1 MAWGKIGGIPSA
13 ESEFALE
20 EMSLGP
26 LATSFATLRD
36 PRVDRPKDH
45 LLLDIVLI
53 AICAVV
59 CAAEGWVDVA
69 EFGEA
74 KLDWFSR
81 FLKLPNGIP
90 SHDTFGRV
98 FAALDAAEFER
109 CFLEWVQA
117 VNVLT
122 AGQVIA
128 VDGKTLRRSHDQRR
142 GKAALHTVSAW
153 ASANGLVLG
162 QVATDAKS
170 NEITAIPE
178 LLRLLDLKG
187 CIVTIDAAGTQTA
200 IAEQIVGAKGDYV
213 LALKGNQKDL
223 AEDVTRLFEWGHSIG
238 FAELEHDHVHS
249 TTKGHGQVEIRDC
262 WTIADPRYVGD
273 LRQGRKWKS
282 LRSVAQV
289 QLERRIGE
297 HVTVETRYYLGSLS
311 GNAQQIQN
319 AVRLHWGIEN
329 KVHWCLDVSFNEDA
343 SRIRQ
348 GHAAENFAVLRHL
361 ALNLLRQEKTA
372 KIGIKA
378 KRLPAG
384 WSEDYLLTV
393 LAGAN

>member
-1 MAWGKIGGIPSA
+1 M
-13 ESEFALE
+13 ED
-20 EMSLGP
+20 MSLGP
-26 LATSFATLRD
+26 LATSFATLTD
-36 PRVDRPKDH
+36 PRVDRTKEH

-59 CAAEGWVDVA
+59 CGADGWVEVA
-69 EFGEA
+69 EFGET
-74 KLDWFSR
+74 KQEWFSR
-81 FLKLPNGIP
+81 FLQLPNGIP

-98 FAALDAAEFER
+98 FAALDATEFQR

-117 VNVLT
+117 VHVLT

-128 VDGKTLRRSHDQRR
+128 IDGKTLRRSHDKRH
-142 GKAALHTVSAW
+142 GKAALHIVSAW
-153 ASANGLVLG
+153 ASTNRLVLS

-178 LLRLLDLKG
+178 LLQLLDLKG

-200 IAEQIVGAKGDYV
+200 IAEQIVAAEGDYV
-213 LALKGNQKDL
+213 LALKGNQKGL
-223 AEDVTRLFEWGHSIG
+223 AEDVTRLFEWARSID
-238 FAELEHDHVHS
+238 FAELEHDHVR
-249 TTKGHGQVEIRDC
+249 TITKGHGRLEIRDC

-289 QLERRIGE
+289 QLERRDGE
-297 HVTVETRYYLGSLS
+297 HVTVDTRYYISSLP
-311 GNAQQIQN
+311 GNAKQIEN

-329 KVHWCLDVSFNEDA
+329 PVHWCLDVSFNEDA
-343 SRIRQ
+343 SRIRE
-348 GHAAENFAVLRHL
+348 GYAAENFAVLRHL

-372 KIGIKA
+372 KQGIKG
-378 KRLPAG
+378 KRLRAG
-384 WSEDYLLTV
+384 WSEEYLLKV
-393 LAGAN
+393 LAASAQ

>member
-1 MAWGKIGGIPSA
+1 M
-13 ESEFALE
+13 E
-20 EMSLGP
+20 EMLLGP
-26 LATSFATLRD
+26 LATSFASLKD
-36 PRVDRPKDH
+36 PRVDRTKEH

-59 CAAEGWVDVA
+59 CGAESWVEVA
-69 EFGEA
+69 ECGEA
-74 KLDWFSR
+74 KQAWFSR

-98 FAALDAAEFER
+98 FAALDADEFGR

-122 AGQVIA
+122 VGQVIA
-128 VDGKTLRRSHDQRR
+128 IDGKTLRRTHDRRR
-142 GKAALHTVSAW
+142 GKAALHVVSAW

-170 NEITAIPE
+170 NEIKAIPE
-178 LLRLLDLKG
+178 LLRLLEVQG

-200 IAEQIVGAKGDYV
+200 IAEQIVTAGGDYV
-213 LALKGNQKDL
+213 LALKGNQKGL
-223 AEDVTRLFEWGHSIG
+223 AEDVQRLFEWGRSLD
-238 FAELEHDHVHS
+238 FAELQHDHVRT
-249 TTKGHGQVEIRDC
+249 TTKGHGRVEIRDC
-262 WTIADPRYVGD
+262 WTISDPRYLGD
-273 LRQGRKWKS
+273 LRQGRQWKS

-289 QLERRIGE
+289 QLERRLDGQ
-297 HVTVETRYYLGSLS
+297 VTVETRYYISSLA
-311 GNAQQIQN
+311 GRAQQVEH
-319 AVRLHWGIEN
+319 AVRSHWGVEN
-329 KVHWCLDVSFNEDA
+329 QVHWCLDVAFNEDA

-348 GHAAENFAVLRHL
+348 GHADENFAVLRHL

-378 KRLPAG
+378 KRLKAG
-384 WSEDYLLTV
+384 WSEAYLLTI
-393 LAGAN
+393 LAGAQT

>member
-1 MAWGKIGGIPSA
+1 LDEIA
-13 ESEFALE
+13 
-20 EMSLGP
+20 LGP
-26 LATSFATLRD
+26 LATSFTTLPD
-36 PRVDRPKDH
+36 PRVDRTKKH

-53 AICAVV
+53 AICAVI
-59 CAAEGWVDVA
+59 CGADGWVEVA
-69 EFGEA
+69 ECGEA
-74 KLDWFSR
+74 KLEWFSR

-98 FAALDAAEFER
+98 FAALDATEFQR

-117 VNVLT
+117 VYVLT

-128 VDGKTLRRSHDQRR
+128 VDGKTLRRSHDKRR
-142 GKAALHTVSAW
+142 GKAALHMVSAW
-153 ASANGLVLG
+153 ASANRLVLG

-187 CIVTIDAAGTQTA
+187 CLVTIDAAGTQTA
-200 IAEQIVGAKGDYV
+200 IAEQIVAADGDYV
-213 LALKGNQKDL
+213 LALKGNQKGL
-223 AEDVTRLFEWGHSIG
+223 AEDVTRLFEWARSID
-238 FAELEHDHVHS
+238 FAELEHDHVR
-249 TTKGHGQVEIRDC
+249 TTSKGHGRLEIRNC
-262 WTIADPRYVGD
+262 WTIADPRYLGD
-273 LRQGRKWKS
+273 LRQGRQWKS

-289 QLERRIGE
+289 QLERREGE
-297 HVTVETRYYLGSLS
+297 QVTVETRYFISSLP
-311 GNAQQIQN
+311 GNAKQIEN

-329 KVHWCLDVSFNEDA
+329 PVHWCLDVSFNEDA

-372 KIGIKA
+372 KQGIKG
-378 KRLPAG
+378 KRLRAA
-384 WSEDYLLTV
+384 WSEAYLLKV
-393 LAGAN
+393 LSASAR

>member
-1 MAWGKIGGIPSA
+1 
-13 ESEFALE
+13 LE

-26 LATSFATLRD
+26 LATSFATLTD
-36 PRVDRPKDH
+36 PRVDRTKVH

-53 AICAVV
+53 TICAVV
-59 CAAEGWVDVA
+59 CGAEGWVEVA

-74 KLDWFSR
+74 KLAWFSR

-128 VDGKTLRRSHDQRR
+128 IDGKTVRRSHDKRR
-142 GKAALHTVSAW
+142 GKAALHVVSAW

-162 QVATDAKS
+162 QVATGAKS

-178 LLRLLDLKG
+178 LLRLLDLRG

-200 IAEQIVGAKGDYV
+200 IAEQIVAGGGDYV
-213 LALKGNQKDL
+213 LALKGNQKGL
-223 AEDVTRLFEWGHSIG
+223 AEDVTRLFEWAHRID
-238 FAELEHDHVHS
+238 FAELEHDHLRTV
-249 TTKGHGQVEIRDC
+249 TKGHGRVETRHC
-262 WTIADPRYVGD
+262 WTIADPRYLGD

-289 QLERRIGE
+289 QLERRIGDQ
-297 HVTVETRYYLGSLS
+297 VTVETRYYLSSLP
-311 GNAQQIQN
+311 GAAQQIQH
-319 AVRLHWGIEN
+319 AVRSHWGVEN
-329 KVHWCLDVSFNEDA
+329 KLHWCLDVSFNEDA

-348 GHAAENFAVLRHL
+348 GNAPENFAVLRHL

-378 KRLPAG
+378 KRLRAG

-393 LAGAN
+393 LAGAQ

>member
-1 MAWGKIGGIPSA
+1 M
-13 ESEFALE
+13 
-20 EMSLGP
+20 LGP
-26 LATSFATLRD
+26 LATSFATLSD
-36 PRVDRPKDH
+36 PRVDRTKKH
-45 LLLDIVLI
+45 MLLDIVLI
-53 AICAVV
+53 AICAVI
-59 CAAEGWVDVA
+59 CGADGWVDVA
-69 EFGEA
+69 ECGEA
-74 KLDWFSR
+74 KLAWFSQ

-90 SHDTFGRV
+90 SHDTFGEV

-117 VNVLT
+117 VSVLT

-128 VDGKTLRRSHDQRR
+128 IDGKTLRRSHDQRR
-142 GKAALHTVSAW
+142 GKAALHMVSAW

-200 IAEQIVGAKGDYV
+200 IAEQIVAGEGEYV
-213 LALKGNQKDL
+213 LALKGNQKGL
-223 AEDVTRLFEWGHSIG
+223 AEDVTRLFEWAHSID
-238 FAELEHDHVHS
+238 FAEIEHDHLRT
-249 TTKGHGQVEIRDC
+249 TTKGHGRLEIRDC

-289 QLERRIGE
+289 QLERRVGDQ
-297 HVTVETRYYLGSLS
+297 VTVETRYYISSLP
-311 GNAQQIQN
+311 GQARTIQN
-319 AVRLHWGIEN
+319 AVRSHWGVEN
-329 KVHWCLDVSFNEDA
+329 KLHWCLDVSFNEDA

-361 ALNLLRQEKTA
+361 ALNLLRQEKSA

-378 KRLPAG
+378 KRLRAG

-393 LAGAN
+393 LAAAN

>member
-1 MAWGKIGGIPSA
+1 
-13 ESEFALE
+13 
-20 EMSLGP
+20 MSLGP
-26 LATSFATLRD
+26 LATSFATLPD
-36 PRVDRPKDH
+36 PRVDRTKDH

-59 CAAEGWVDVA
+59 CGAEGWVEVA
-69 EFGEA
+69 EFGQA
-74 KLDWFSR
+74 KLAWFSR

-98 FAALDAAEFER
+98 FAALDAAAFER

-128 VDGKTLRRSHDQRR
+128 IDGKTLRRSHDKRR
-142 GKAALHTVSAW
+142 GKAALHVVSAW

-200 IAEQIVGAKGDYV
+200 IAEQIVAGEGDYV
-213 LALKGNQKDL
+213 LALKGNQKGL
-223 AEDVTRLFEWGHSIG
+223 AEDVQRLFEWAHSID
-238 FAELEHDHVHS
+238 FAELQHDHVRT
-249 TTKGHGQVEIRDC
+249 TTKGHGRLEIRDC

-273 LRQGRKWKS
+273 LRQGRRWKS

-289 QLERRIGE
+289 TLERRVGE
-297 HVTVETRYYLGSLS
+297 QVTVETRYYISSLP
-311 GNAQQIQN
+311 GAAQQIQH
-319 AVRLHWGIEN
+319 AVRSHWGVEN
-329 KVHWCLDVSFNEDA
+329 KLHWCLDVSFNEDA

-348 GHAAENFAVLRHL
+348 GDAAENFAVLRHL

-378 KRLPAG
+378 KRLRAG

>member
-1 MAWGKIGGIPSA
+1 
-13 ESEFALE
+13 LE

-26 LATSFATLRD
+26 LATSFATLTD
-36 PRVDRPKDH
+36 PRVDRTKEH

-59 CAAEGWVDVA
+59 CGADGWVEVA

-74 KLDWFSR
+74 KQDWFSR
-81 FLKLPNGIP
+81 FLKLPGGIP

-98 FAALDAAEFER
+98 FAALDAAEFQR
-109 CFLEWVQA
+109 CFLEWVQVA
-117 VNVLT
+117 HVLT

-128 VDGKTLRRSHDQRR
+128 IDGKTLRRSHDKRR
-142 GKAALHTVSAW
+142 GKAALHLVSAW
-153 ASANGLVLG
+153 ASANRLVLG

-200 IAEQIVGAKGDYV
+200 IAEQIVVAEGDYV
-213 LALKGNQKDL
+213 LALKGNQKGL
-223 AEDVTRLFEWGHSIG
+223 AEDVTRLFEWAHSID
-238 FAELEHDHVHS
+238 FAELEHDHVR
-249 TTKGHGQVEIRDC
+249 TITKGHGRVEIRDC

-289 QLERRIGE
+289 QLERRDGE
-297 HVTVETRYYLGSLS
+297 RVTVETRYYISSLP
-311 GNAQQIQN
+311 GRAQQLQN

-329 KVHWCLDVSFNEDA
+329 PVHWCLDVSFNEDA
-343 SRIRQ
+343 CRIRA
-348 GHAAENFAVLRHL
+348 GDAAENFAVLRHL
-361 ALNLLRQEKTA
+361 ALNLLRQETTA
-372 KIGIKA
+372 KQGIKG
-378 KRLPAG
+378 KRLRAG
-384 WSEDYLLTV
+384 WCEDYLHKV
-393 LAGAN
+393 LAASAQ

>member
-1 MAWGKIGGIPSA
+1 MSDIRPTRSP
-13 ESEFALE
+13 ALE
-20 EMSLGP
+20 EPSLGA
-26 LATSFATLRD
+26 LATSFASLKD
-36 PRVDRPKDH
+36 PRVERTKEH

-59 CAAEGWVDVA
+59 CGADGWVEVA
-69 EFGEA
+69 ECGEA
-74 KLDWFSR
+74 KKAWFSR

-98 FAALDAAEFER
+98 FAALDADEFGR

-128 VDGKTLRRSHDQRR
+128 IDGKTLRRSHDRRR
-142 GKAALHTVSAW
+142 GKAALHLVSAW
-153 ASANGLVLG
+153 ASANRLVLG

-178 LLRLLDLKG
+178 LLRLLDIRG

-200 IAEQIVGAKGDYV
+200 IAEQIVTAGGDYV
-213 LALKGNQKDL
+213 LALKANQKGL
-223 AEDVTRLFEWGHSIG
+223 AEDVQRLFEWGRSID
-238 FAELEHDHVHS
+238 FAEVQHDHVRT
-249 TTKGHGQVEIRDC
+249 TTKGHGRLEIRDC
-262 WTIADPRYVGD
+262 WTIADPRYLGD
-273 LRQGRKWKS
+273 LRQGRQWKS

-289 QLERRIGE
+289 QLECRQGGR
-297 HVTVETRYYLGSLS
+297 VTVETRYFLSSLP
-311 GNAQQIQN
+311 GEAQPIQN
-319 AVRLHWGIEN
+319 AVRLHWGVEN
-329 KVHWCLDVSFNEDA
+329 PLHWCLDVSFNEDA

-348 GHAAENFAVLRHL
+348 GHADQNFAVLRHL

-378 KRLPAG
+378 KRLKAA
-384 WSEDYLLTV
+384 WSEDYLLAV
-393 LAGAN
+393 LAASQPQ

>member
-1 MAWGKIGGIPSA
+1 M
-13 ESEFALE
+13 E

-26 LATSFATLRD
+26 LATSFATLTD
-36 PRVDRPKDH
+36 PRVDRTKEH
-45 LLLDIVLI
+45 LLLDIVLM

-59 CAAEGWVDVA
+59 CGADGWVEVA
-69 EFGEA
+69 EFGET
-74 KLDWFSR
+74 KKEWFSR

-98 FAALDAAEFER
+98 FAALDAAEFQR

-117 VNVLT
+117 VHVLT

-128 VDGKTLRRSHDQRR
+128 IDGKTLRRSHDKRR
-142 GKAALHTVSAW
+142 GKAALHLVSAW
-153 ASANGLVLG
+153 ASANRLVLG

-200 IAEQIVGAKGDYV
+200 IAEQIVAAEGDYV
-213 LALKGNQKDL
+213 LALKGNQKGL
-223 AEDVTRLFEWGHSIG
+223 AEDVTRLFEWAHSID
-238 FAELEHDHVHS
+238 FAELEHDHVRT
-249 TTKGHGQVEIRDC
+249 TTKGHGRLEIRDC

-289 QLERRIGE
+289 QLERRDGD
-297 HVTVETRYYLGSLS
+297 HVTVETRYYISSLP

-319 AVRLHWGIEN
+319 AVRRHWGIEN
-329 KVHWCLDVSFNEDA
+329 PVHWCLDVSFNEDA
-343 SRIRQ
+343 CRIRQ
-348 GHAAENFAVLRHL
+348 GYAAENFAVLRHL

-372 KIGIKA
+372 KQGIKG
-378 KRLPAG
+378 KRLRAG
-384 WSEDYLLTV
+384 WSEAYLLKV
-393 LAGAN
+393 LAASAQ

>member
-1 MAWGKIGGIPSA
+1 
-13 ESEFALE
+13 LE

-26 LATSFATLRD
+26 LATSFATLTD
-36 PRVDRPKDH
+36 PRVERTKEH

-59 CAAEGWVDVA
+59 CGADGWVEVA
-69 EFGEA
+69 EFGET
-74 KLDWFSR
+74 KQEWFSR
-81 FLKLPNGIP
+81 FLKLPSGIP

-98 FAALDAAEFER
+98 FAALDATEFQR

-117 VNVLT
+117 VHVLT

-128 VDGKTLRRSHDQRR
+128 IDGKTLRRSHDKRR
-142 GKAALHTVSAW
+142 GKAALHMVSAW
-153 ASANGLVLG
+153 ASANRLVLG

-200 IAEQIVGAKGDYV
+200 IAEQIVAAEGDYV
-213 LALKGNQKDL
+213 LALKGNQKGL
-223 AEDVTRLFEWGHSIG
+223 AEDVTRLFEWARSID
-238 FAELEHDHVHS
+238 FAELEHDHVR
-249 TTKGHGQVEIRDC
+249 TITKGHGRLEIRDC
-262 WTIADPRYVGD
+262 WTIADPRYLGD
-273 LRQGRKWKS
+273 LRQGRQWKS

-289 QLERRIGE
+289 QLERREGE
-297 HVTVETRYYLGSLS
+297 HVTVETRYYISSLP
-311 GNAQQIQN
+311 GDAKQTEN

-329 KVHWCLDVSFNEDA
+329 PVHWCLDVSFNEDA
-343 SRIRQ
+343 SRIRE
-348 GHAAENFAVLRHL
+348 GYAAENFAVLRHL

-372 KIGIKA
+372 KQGI
-378 KRLPAG
+378 
-384 WSEDYLLTV
+384 
-393 LAGAN
+393 

>member
-1 MAWGKIGGIPSA
+1 
-13 ESEFALE
+13 LE
-20 EMSLGP
+20 EMSVGP
-26 LATSFATLRD
+26 LATSFASLAD
-36 PRVDRPKDH
+36 PRVDRTKEH

-59 CAAEGWVDVA
+59 CGADGWVEVA
-69 EFGEA
+69 EFGET
-74 KLDWFSR
+74 KQGWFSR
-81 FLKLPNGIP
+81 FLQLPSGIP

-98 FAALDAAEFER
+98 FAALDAAEFQR

-117 VNVLT
+117 VHVLT

-128 VDGKTLRRSHDQRR
+128 IDGKTLRRSHDKRR
-142 GKAALHTVSAW
+142 GKAALHMVSAW
-153 ASANGLVLG
+153 ASANRLVLG

-200 IAEQIVGAKGDYV
+200 IAEQIVAAEGDYV
-213 LALKGNQKDL
+213 LALKGNQKGL
-223 AEDVTRLFEWGHSIG
+223 AEDVTRLFEWARSID
-238 FAELEHDHVHS
+238 FAELQHDHVRT
-249 TTKGHGQVEIRDC
+249 TTKGHGRVEIRDC

-289 QLERRIGE
+289 QLERRDGDQ
-297 HVTVETRYYLGSLS
+297 VSVDTRYFISSLP
-311 GNAQQIQN
+311 GDAKQIQN

-329 KVHWCLDVSFNEDA
+329 PVHWCLDVSFNEDA

-348 GHAAENFAVLRHL
+348 GYAAENFAVLRHL

-372 KIGIKA
+372 KQGVKG
-378 KRLPAG
+378 KRLRAG
-384 WSEDYLLTV
+384 WSEDYLLKV
-393 LAGAN
+393 LAASA